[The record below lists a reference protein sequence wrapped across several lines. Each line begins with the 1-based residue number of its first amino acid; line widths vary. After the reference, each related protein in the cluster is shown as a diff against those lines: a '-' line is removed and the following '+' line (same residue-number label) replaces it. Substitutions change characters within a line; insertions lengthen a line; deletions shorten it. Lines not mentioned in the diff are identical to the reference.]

1 MITKEIRKKVEQE
14 LQIDLERRG
23 ENGRLIRKRD
33 YVYARSVYYSLCDKL
48 TPMSLEAIGRTLGQD
63 HATVLHCIRKIM
75 HNLELWGEKKYLD
88 LHAEL
93 LEELMPLKIQLKEQM
108 KDQKDYVQLVEE
120 NLELR
125 VLNDKILAELN
136 DKDNYIQKYIT
147 AKTQLGYITSVIKK
161 TKSLAMAE
169 NFIADIEK
177 LKEE

>member
-14 LQIDLERRG
+14 LHIDLERRG
-23 ENGRLIRKRD
+23 ENGRLIRRRE
-33 YVYARSVYYSLCDKL
+33 YVYARSIYYSLCKEL
-48 TPMSLEAIGRTLGQD
+48 TPLSLEAIGRTLGQD
-63 HATVLHCIRKIM
+63 HTTVLHCIRTIM
-75 HNLELWGEKKYLD
+75 HNLELWGEHTYLD

-93 LEELMPLKIQLKEQM
+93 LEELMPLKVKLKEQM
-108 KDQKDYVQLVEE
+108 KNQKDYVQLLEE
-120 NLELR
+120 NLELK
-125 VLNDKILAELN
+125 VLNEKVLAELN

-177 LKEE
+177 LKEV

>member
-1 MITKEIRKKVEQE
+1 
-14 LQIDLERRG
+14 
-23 ENGRLIRKRD
+23 
-33 YVYARSVYYSLCDKL
+33 
-48 TPMSLEAIGRTLGQD
+48 
-63 HATVLHCIRKIM
+63 M

-125 VLNDKILAELN
+125 VLNEKILAELN
-136 DKDNYIQKYIT
+136 DTDNYIQKYIA